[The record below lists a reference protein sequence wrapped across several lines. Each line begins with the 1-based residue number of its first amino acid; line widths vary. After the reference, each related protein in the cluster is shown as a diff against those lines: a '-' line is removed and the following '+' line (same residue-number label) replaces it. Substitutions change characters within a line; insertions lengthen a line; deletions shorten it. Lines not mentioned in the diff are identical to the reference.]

1 MPYFEGFEKDRVFK
15 FLFKLQVRDNAPNML
30 NSGIYVQKRFGL
42 TQKEA
47 HPIVLEWLKNY
58 EEIYDRMEIDKE

>member
-15 FLFKLQVRDNAPNML
+15 FLFKLQISDNAPNML

-42 TQKEA
+42 TQEEA
-47 HPIVLEWLKNY
+47 DPIVLEWLKNY
-58 EEIYDRMEIDKE
+58 EEIYDRMEIDQQ

>member
-15 FLFKLQVRDNAPNML
+15 FLFKLQVSDNAPNML
-30 NSGIYVQKRFGL
+30 NSGIYVQKRFAL
-42 TQKEA
+42 TREETR
-47 HPIVLEWLKNY
+47 PIVLEWITNY

>member
-15 FLFKLQVRDNAPNML
+15 FLFKLQVSDNAPNML

-42 TQKEA
+42 TQEEA
-47 HPIVLEWLKNY
+47 DPIVLEWLKNY

>member
-1 MPYFEGFEKDRVFK
+1 MPNKDRVFK
-15 FLFKLQVRDNAPNML
+15 FLFKLQVSDNAPNML

-42 TQKEA
+42 TQEEA
-47 HPIVLEWLKNY
+47 DPIVLEWLKNY

>member
-15 FLFKLQVRDNAPNML
+15 FLFKLQVSDNAPNML

-42 TQKEA
+42 TREETR
-47 HPIVLEWLKNY
+47 PIVLEWITNY
-58 EEIYDRMEIDKE
+58 EEIYDRMEIDRQ

>member
-1 MPYFEGFEKDRVFK
+1 MNITPRSKDRIFK
-15 FLFKLQVRDNAPNML
+15 FLFKLQVSDNAPNML

-42 TQKEA
+42 TREETR
-47 HPIVLEWLKNY
+47 HIVLEWLKNY